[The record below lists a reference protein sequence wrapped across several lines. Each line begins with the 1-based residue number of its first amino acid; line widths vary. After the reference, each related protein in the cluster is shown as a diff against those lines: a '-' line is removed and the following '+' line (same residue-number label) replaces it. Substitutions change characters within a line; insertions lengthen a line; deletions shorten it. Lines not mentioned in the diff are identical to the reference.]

1 MTDVYREHPVQIIN
15 LTCKC
20 LHCVKLTVHGYEH
33 NYQHRSVAHISV
45 HSVQDRAA
53 TALCLGVK
61 GEVRCVSHVITGV
74 WAMCVCVCVCMR
86 CILYLRER
94 ERERERMAHIQ
105 YNYSQ
110 ALFFKC
116 LLYLSEAARVSCI

>member
-61 GEVRCVSHVITGV
+61 GEVRCVSHVITGG
-74 WAMCVCVCVCMR
+74 WAMCVCVCARDVY
-86 CILYLRER
+86 CISER
-94 ERERERMAHIQ
+94 ERENGTHT
-105 YNYSQ
+105 
-110 ALFFKC
+110 
-116 LLYLSEAARVSCI
+116 V

>member
-74 WAMCVCVCVCMR
+74 WAMCVCVCVHEMY
-86 CILYLRER
+86 IVSQRER
-94 ERERERMAHIQ
+94 ERERENGT
-105 YNYSQ
+105 YT
-110 ALFFKC
+110 
-116 LLYLSEAARVSCI
+116 V